1 MTCNVG
7 PRERIIRLAS
17 GMALGA
23 VAAGKPMSTWKRIG
37 LGAVAVAQ
45 IVTATTRYCPVNQLF
60 GIDNCPE
67 QLNNSLP

>member
-1 MTCNVG
+1 MAIGTAAAG
-7 PRERIIRLAS
+7 RQMALWKRLA
-17 GMALGA
+17 
-23 VAAGKPMSTWKRIG
+23 

-67 QLNNSLP
+67 R

>member
-7 PRERIIRLAS
+7 PRERIIRLAT

-23 VAAGKPMSTWKRIG
+23 VAAGRQMSPWKRIA
-37 LGAVAVAQ
+37 LGAVAAFEV
-45 IVTATTRYCPVNQLF
+45 ITATARYCPVSQLL

-67 QLNNSLP
+67 

>member
-17 GMALGA
+17 GMAIGTA
-23 VAAGKPMSTWKRIG
+23 AAGRQMALWKRLA

-67 QLNNSLP
+67 R

>member
-1 MTCNVG
+1 MNCNVG

-23 VAAGKPMSTWKRIG
+23 LAAGRPMTAWKRIA
-37 LGAVAVAQ
+37 LGAVAAAEV
-45 IVTATTRYCPVNQLF
+45 ITATTRYCPVNKLL

-67 QLNNSLP
+67 